1 MSESKLELPRI
12 TDIREESGEFLYYT
26 ASNCN
31 WYFIDIP

>member
-12 TDIREESGEFLYYT
+12 TDIREESDEFVFT

-31 WYFIDIP
+31 VR